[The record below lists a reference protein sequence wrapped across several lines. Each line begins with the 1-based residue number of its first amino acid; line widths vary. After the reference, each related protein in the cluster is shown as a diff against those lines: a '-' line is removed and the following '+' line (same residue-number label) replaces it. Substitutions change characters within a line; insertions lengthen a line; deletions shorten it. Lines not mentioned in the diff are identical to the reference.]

1 MWRGRWRRGMRD
13 ALAHARRPLKEIVFW
28 RVQDEVEMTAW
39 RTRMKVRGDDEEEE
53 EEEEEVG

>member
-1 MWRGRWRRGMRD
+1 MRD